1 MKLGERLYNYRKKV
15 GISQEDMAS
24 KLNVTRQTVSKWETD
39 QTLPDL
45 DKIESICELFN
56 ISTDELLKGKKEE
69 VNTLNI
75 TENKKQKALVISG
88 SILLYFIAI
97 IWIILSATFLNINEG
112 IMVSIFMLIIG
123 ISTVNIVYYFISNS
137 NMKKAK
143 EKKKTEN
150 KKLNTI
156 IEITSLVFLILYL
169 GISFITFAWHITWIM
184 WLIYAL
190 AVSIIKLI
198 FNEESK
204 KDE

>member
-56 ISTDELLKGKKEE
+56 ISADELLKGKKEE

-97 IWIILSATFLNINEG
+97 IWIILAATFLNINEG

-156 IEITSLVFLILYL
+156 IEITSLVFLISYL
-169 GISFITFAWHITWIM
+169 SISFITFAWHITWII

>member
-1 MKLGERLYNYRKKV
+1 MKLGERLYNYRKKT
-15 GISQEDMAS
+15 GLSQENVAS
-24 KLNVTRQTVSKWETD
+24 KLNATRQTVSKWETD

-69 VNTLNI
+69 TSTLINP
-75 TENKKQKALVISG
+75 ENKKNKALVISG

-97 IWIILSATFLNINEG
+97 IWIILSATFLNINPG

-123 ISTVNIVYYFISNS
+123 VSTVNIVYYFISNS
-137 NMKKAK
+137 NMKKEK
-143 EKKKTEN
+143 EKKKEEN

-169 GISFITFAWHITWIM
+169 GISFITFAWHITWII
-184 WLIYAL
+184 WLIYSL
-190 AVSIIKLI
+190 VVSIIKLI
-198 FNEESK
+198 FNEEK
-204 KDE
+204 KENE

>member
-1 MKLGERLYNYRKKV
+1 MKLGERLYNYRKKI
-15 GISQEDMAS
+15 GLSQEDMAS

-56 ISTDELLKGKKEE
+56 ISTDELLKGRKEE

-123 ISTVNIVYYFISNS
+123 LSTVNMVYYFISNS
-137 NMKKAK
+137 NMKKSK
-143 EKKKTEN
+143 EKKKEEN
-150 KKLNTI
+150 NKINRI

-190 AVSIIKLI
+190 VVSIIKLI
-198 FNEESK
+198 FNEENK

>member
-56 ISTDELLKGKKEE
+56 ISADELLKGKKEE
-69 VNTLNI
+69 VVTLSNP
-75 TENKKQKALVISG
+75 ENKKQKALVISG

-112 IMVSIFMLIIG
+112 IMVSIFMFIIG

-169 GISFITFAWHITWIM
+169 GISFITFAWHITWII
-184 WLIYAL
+184 WLIYSL
-190 AVSIIKLI
+190 VVSIIKLI
-198 FNEESK
+198 FNEEK
-204 KDE
+204 KENE

>member
-1 MKLGERLYNYRKKV
+1 MKLGERLYNYRKKT
-15 GISQEDMAS
+15 GLSQEDVAS

-56 ISTDELLKGKKEE
+56 ISADELLKGKKEE

-97 IWIILSATFLNINEG
+97 IWIILAATFLNINEG